1 MYTSQRSKGRGVCT
15 HRKTSS
21 LLYLKHLK
29 NLMWGILTLKYQHR
43 QKTRSDK
50 SQGFYTHSERPS
62 PQTTRK
68 CKFKSVRF
76 ISHTPDWV
84 KIQKLDYIL
93 SAGKLER
100 APISGGV

>member
-50 SQGFYTHSERPS
+50 SQGSANRPFYTFREAEFTDN
-62 PQTTRK
+62 QE
-68 CKFKSVRF
+68 VQ
-76 ISHTPDWV
+76 I
-84 KIQKLDYIL
+84 
-93 SAGKLER
+93 
-100 APISGGV
+100 